1 MKRIMAAVLLVAF
14 AASIASAA
22 ITVNSIHYSTIGT
35 RKLIIAD
42 IDLDASYRNGG
53 ESLTPAMLS
62 LSTVYFVQASC
73 DLDGYL
79 LQYDYSAEKLVAYAQ
94 IDSVAG
100 AGDVPAAFADIAP
113 DTNAVDLSGVTG
125 VKVFA
130 IGN

>member
-35 RKLIIAD
+35 RKLITAD

-62 LSTVYFVQASC
+62 LSKVDFLLASC

-79 LQYDYSAEKLVAYAQ
+79 LQYDYSAEKLVVYSADD
-94 IDSVAG
+94 DSLG
-100 AGDVPAAFADIAP
+100 AFNDVAP